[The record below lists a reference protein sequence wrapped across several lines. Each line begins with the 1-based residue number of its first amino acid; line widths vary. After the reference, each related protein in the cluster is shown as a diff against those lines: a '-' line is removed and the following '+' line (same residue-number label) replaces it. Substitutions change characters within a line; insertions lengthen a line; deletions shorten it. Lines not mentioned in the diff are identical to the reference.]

1 MGARSTRAFSCLAA
15 TAGFTCLAVKRAP
28 RNPPSWTPRRLAAA
42 RAAFVRSCAAGPL
55 RDKVRLVCPPA
66 VEQGS
71 TLQDE
76 VGNERPRIAQRAP
89 SAGIDD
95 LVIVPLAVIALAV
108 SKLLKAVLSILIYVL
123 DYAFPILLQLMRI
136 PLLTARLIGDGMELL
151 FEGVVRCLPV
161 SSAKRD
167 AWRARVRQQWFW
179 FRRNISYQAFE
190 HALHHAFE
198 AGMAWVFRKCR
209 RLTPS
214 GALLVIALAVLWL
227 PVSFGTATVLHATLI
242 ARAKSLPAWMQLLH
256 PFATFI
262 AKSKLLVLPVYPAA
276 WPQAKEHPI
285 VRRFFQFCRY
295 CMSLKV
301 IQKARYRYQQVE
313 RGAAMVANSMG
324 RAAAHIGLADWFNAM
339 RVPLTGTFTWIR
351 KPWPDVM
358 LRLLETF
365 SGAPLVSSIA
375 DRYFARYGSVYST
388 RPSEQVRGL
397 FERWSIKFSAD
408 YYEAKDREEDRNGP
422 RVG

>member
-1 MGARSTRAFSCLAA
+1 MPIAE
-15 TAGFTCLAVKRAP
+15 
-28 RNPPSWTPRRLAAA
+28 
-42 RAAFVRSCAAGPL
+42 
-55 RDKVRLVCPPA
+55 CP
-66 VEQGS
+66 
-71 TLQDE
+71 
-76 VGNERPRIAQRAP
+76 P
-89 SAGIDD
+89 SAGVED
-95 LVIVPLAVIALAV
+95 LLIVPFVLIAVAI

-136 PLLTARLIGDGMELL
+136 PLLTARLIGDGMELFL
-151 FEGVVRCLPV
+151 EAVLRCLSV

-167 AWRARVRQQWFW
+167 AWRARLRQQWIW

-190 HALHHAFE
+190 HALHDAFE

-214 GALLVIALAVLWL
+214 GALLVIALALLWL
-227 PVSFGTATVLHATLI
+227 PISFGTATALHATLI

-276 WPQAKEHPI
+276 WPQAKQHPI
-285 VRRFFQFCRY
+285 VQRFFQFCRY
-295 CMSLKV
+295 SMSLDV
-301 IQKARYRYQQVE
+301 VQKARYRYQQTE
-313 RGAAMVANSMG
+313 RGAAVVGNSVG
-324 RAAAHIGLADWFNAM
+324 RAAVRIGLAGWFKAM
-339 RVPLTGTFTWIR
+339 WVPLTDMLTWIR

-375 DRYFARYGSVYST
+375 DRYFARYGSVYSAP
-388 RPSEQVRGL
+388 PSQQVRGL
-397 FERWSIKFSAD
+397 FERWSVKFSAD
-408 YYEAKDREEDRNGP
+408 YYEAKDREGGRNGP
-422 RVG
+422 RLG

>member
-1 MGARSTRAFSCLAA
+1 M
-15 TAGFTCLAVKRAP
+15 
-28 RNPPSWTPRRLAAA
+28 
-42 RAAFVRSCAAGPL
+42 
-55 RDKVRLVCPPA
+55 RDDL
-66 VEQGS
+66 
-71 TLQDE
+71 
-76 VGNERPRIAQRAP
+76 GNERHMAECPPR
-89 SAGIDD
+89 AGVEDF
-95 LVIVPLAVIALAV
+95 VIVPLVVIALAI
-108 SKLLKAVLSILIYVL
+108 SKLLKAVFSILIYVL

-136 PLLTARLIGDGMELL
+136 PLLAARLLGDGIELFL
-151 FEGVVRCLPV
+151 EGVVQCLPM
-161 SSAKRD
+161 SRAKRE
-167 AWRARVRQQWFW
+167 AWRARVRQQWIW

-214 GALLVIALAVLWL
+214 GALLVIAFALLWL
-227 PVSFGTATVLHATLI
+227 PVSFGTATALHATLI

-256 PFATFI
+256 PFATLI

-276 WPQAKEHPI
+276 WPQAKQHPI
-285 VRRFFQFCRY
+285 VQRFFQFCGY
-295 CMSLKV
+295 CMSLD
-301 IQKARYRYQQVE
+301 ILRRARYRYQQTE
-313 RGAAMVANSMG
+313 RGAAVVANSVG
-324 RAAAHIGLADWFNAM
+324 RAAVRIGLTDWLKAM
-339 RVPLTGTFTWIR
+339 RVPLTDMLIWIR

-365 SGAPLVSSIA
+365 SGGPLVSSIM

-408 YYEAKDREEDRNGP
+408 YYETKDREQGRNGL
-422 RVG
+422 G